1 MCRLCCRSQFV
12 MPTLLLSPFRCHL
25 QEGGQGTI
33 QRHSFIRM
41 SKLHNVRGR
50 ITYISSHAKQ
60 ENLYAVYETTDRRY
74 WTELAKCN
82 QQEFQK
88 SGTEG
93 KCIEAREFIIAL
105 PESFPNLYEPD
116 KLLQLFTNRFKEKYG
131 VECVSALHHNKRK
144 TNYHIHLI
152 FSERELLPEPIE
164 KTATRNMFYDEQ
176 GKHVRTKKE
185 ILDENGNVR
194 KDCKIV
200 KKGEVYERNLFT
212 AKNKLF
218 KQEDFVDEVK
228 HFYTNLINLLVK
240 DDKEKLHVFDSSGL
254 YLATK
259 KIGKNNP
266 KAEQIQADNEMRMC
280 WNREVDRA
288 IVSGVPETEIQQI
301 KKKYIADRIRESVD
315 IFGSQPERLGSI
327 IMTAVTVLALLISK
341 VLDKARELSAK
352 LFGKET
358 EQTVTEPS
366 GGKTTQI
373 IPQTDKP
380 QKQEKITHKEPTD
393 DLSTQRRELQSQTQ
407 TAESETPQIPP
418 KPVMSAEAT
427 AYPKLL
433 KIYKKLNR
441 HNGIIFDAERE
452 RNELELE
459 RDSLKGLAKLTKKG
473 ELQSRIDRKNEE
485 IDLLKVGLSGIVKRY
500 GFQTVHDFYKVFA
513 AAKTA
518 NADYQSKADKWEK
531 QYGEK
536 AQKQEESISK
546 RLRNYQRENADRQ
559 TKQISKS
566 RNRGAR

>member
-1 MCRLCCRSQFV
+1 
-12 MPTLLLSPFRCHL
+12 
-25 QEGGQGTI
+25 
-33 QRHSFIRM
+33 M
-41 SKLHNVRGR
+41 SKLPDVRGR

-82 QQEFQK
+82 QQEFEK
-88 SGTEG
+88 SGTVG
-93 KCIEAREFIIAL
+93 TCIEAREFIIAL

-116 KLLQLFTNRFKEKYG
+116 KLLQFFTDRFKEKYG
-131 VECVSALHHNKRK
+131 VECVSALHHNKQK

-152 FSERELLPEPIE
+152 FSERELLPELIE

-194 KDCKIV
+194 KGCKIV

-218 KQEDFVDEVK
+218 KQEHFVDEVK
-228 HFYTNLINLLVK
+228 HFYTDLINLLVK

-266 KAEQIQADNEMRMC
+266 KAEQIQTDNEIRMR
-280 WNREVDRA
+280 WNCEVDRA

-301 KKKYIADRIRESVD
+301 KKKYITDRIRESVD

-327 IMTAVTVLALLISK
+327 IMTAVTALALLISK

-352 LFGKET
+352 FFEKELLHPIA
-358 EQTVTEPS
+358 EPS
-366 GGKTTQI
+366 ERRTTEI
-373 IPQTDKP
+373 IPQTDKTP
-380 QKQEKITHKEPTD
+380 KQKQITHKEPTD
-393 DLSTQRRELQSQTQ
+393 ELSTQQRTLQPKTQ
-407 TAESETPQIPP
+407 TAEPETPQIPP
-418 KPVMSAEAT
+418 KPVMSAEAAT
-427 AYPKLL
+427 YPKLL
-433 KIYKKLNR
+433 KIYKELNR
-441 HNGIIFDAERE
+441 QNGIIFDAERE

-473 ELQSRIDRKNEE
+473 ELQSRIGRKDEE

-513 AAKTA
+513 VSKTA
-518 NADYQSKADKWEK
+518 NTDYQVKADKWEER
-531 QYGEK
+531 YGEK
-536 AQKQEESISK
+536 AQRREESIHR
-546 RLRNYQRENADRQ
+546 RLQNYQKENTDRQ
-559 TKQISKS
+559 ARQTSKN
-566 RNRGAR
+566 RDRGAR